1 MVNVGDYIALKYDN
15 SWWIGIILEAAPE
28 DELLVKFMHPSGPWQ
43 TFTGQR
49 MMTFYMSQK
58 LMFYHKFLPQKSADL
73 LVFIRSLMRSLN
85 FCQR

>member
-1 MVNVGDYIALKYDN
+1 MVNVGDYIAVKYDN
-15 SWWIGIILEAAPE
+15 SWWIGVILKAAPE

-43 TFTGQR
+43 TFYWPKHDDILQ
-49 MMTFYMSQK
+49 SQK
-58 LMFYHKFLPQKSADL
+58 LMFYHKFLPRTSADI